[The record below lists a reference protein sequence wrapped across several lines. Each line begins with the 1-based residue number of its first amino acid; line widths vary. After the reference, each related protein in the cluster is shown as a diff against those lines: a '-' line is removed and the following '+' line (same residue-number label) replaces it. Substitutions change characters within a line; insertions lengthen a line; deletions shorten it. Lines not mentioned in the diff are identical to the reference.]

1 MKQNKKRADKAS
13 GEPCLI
19 VGIGASA
26 GGLNSLECFLKVLPD
41 EFGFAI
47 VFMQHLS
54 PTHKSLLPDLL
65 RTGRPDLDII
75 EITEG
80 LPVLPGK
87 IYLSQP
93 RQDIKIQK
101 GIFHAMPPEKHVHL
115 LIDEFLIALAE
126 EYGDKA
132 VAVIFSGA
140 GTDGSRGALEIR
152 KKGGTVFVQDPSTAE
167 FAEMPLS
174 AIDGGQADKV
184 LPAEDIA
191 REILKLQCSVT
202 APANKTL
209 IAPEDFE
216 TLYTLV
222 REKTGYRF
230 NHYKRSVV
238 ERRIRRRMS
247 LHEIATVRDY
257 LKIAAEN
264 DAEASSLAADLMIGV
279 TSFFRDPL
287 AWKALRIGVIR
298 KLAAEDGEYPVRIW
312 TPACATGE
320 ESYSVA
326 MMLHNEFELAGR
338 KREIQVFAT
347 DVNDKTL
354 EKAREG
360 KYPASIAADV
370 PPDFMRRFFSIPEDG
385 LSATVCKTIRDHVIF
400 ARQDLLADP
409 PFSRLDLIIC
419 RNLLIYLEPD
429 AQDKCLVIFHYALRD
444 GGYLFLGNAESV
456 GRENNLFKSL
466 SHKKCRIYSKL
477 ANPLSSRVQSVPFAA
492 ERGTARIS
500 KEPLLP
506 AKRQPS
512 DADLVQGALI
522 EEYAPAA
529 VAINQNYDIIY
540 HNGPTNRY
548 LQHPRGAPTQNLLEL
563 LPENLRNR
571 IRGAVYRA
579 SREAR
584 PVSIRADC
592 PGVDPAS
599 KEKRK
604 RCTYR
609 ISKLGEG
616 LFLIVFI
623 EKGGPKFAD
632 AIAPEPSPVDESV
645 VLQLENEL
653 SSTRTDLQTNI
664 EQLKSANEELQSS
677 NEELQAA
684 NEELETS
691 REELQSLN
699 EELITVNAQLQGKME
714 EQEDTN
720 NDLNNFLSSTN
731 IPTIFLDHLFR
742 VKRFTPAM
750 SRLLKLI
757 PADAGR
763 PIMDMSQENLGP
775 DLVSDAKDVLER
787 LTPVKREITIKGEWY
802 IRTTLP
808 YRTLNNIIGGVVIIY
823 NDINEIK
830 KAQEL
835 KGRLAAIVESADDAI
850 ISKDLN
856 GIITTW
862 NVGAE
867 KIFGYTAD
875 EAIGK
880 HVSFLVP
887 PGHADE
893 SPDIL
898 ARIALGEHVEH
909 FETVH
914 MRKDGVI
921 IPVSLT
927 FSAIKDENGRIVGA
941 SKIAHDIN
949 ARKRAEEELVR
960 AKEDW
965 ERTFDTVPDLIAIL
979 DNQHHVRRVNKA
991 MADRLGLTPEE
1002 CVGLPCYK
1010 AVHGLSAPPAFCP
1023 HSRTIA
1029 DGEEHI
1035 EEVHED
1041 LLGGDFAV
1049 STTPLLDELGRVT
1062 GSVHVAHDITE
1073 RKEAER
1079 ALRESESRY
1088 RELVQNANSA
1098 IIRWASDGTITFF
1111 NEYAEEFFGWS
1122 SDEVIG
1128 RHVRLLLPEQESTGA
1143 DLTALVRDIVDHPE
1157 RYVNNVNEN
1166 VCRDG
1171 RRVWM
1176 TWTNHALRD
1185 ESGEVTE
1192 VLAIGSD
1199 ITALKAAEEALRESE
1214 TRYHRLFE
1222 DDLTGDFISSA
1233 DGQISLCNPAFA
1245 EIFGFASA
1253 IDAIGTNITDLY
1265 IDPREH
1271 KSLLE
1276 RLKQQGKIDRL
1287 EAWRKR
1293 RDGRHIC
1300 LVENLVGHFN
1310 EHGELVEVKGYLVD
1324 ITERKQAEEAL
1335 REREAEF
1342 RSLFELSAAGNA
1354 QADPITRRFLR
1365 VNRRFCEITGYS
1377 EDELLTKTFSDLTH
1391 PDDRLQDLKITV
1403 PVLEGKEDRWE
1414 TEKRY
1419 VRANGD
1425 IVWVYVTGQLIRD
1438 EDSRPY
1444 RTIANILDITD
1455 RKQAEESIR
1464 RQNAIL
1470 EGINLIFQ
1478 KSLTCGSEKELAH
1491 ACLAVIEEVTGSR
1504 FGFIGEIGAD
1514 GFLHDIAISD
1524 PGWELCTIRDKTG
1537 HRKPP
1542 GNFPVRGIYGRV
1554 LTDRKSFFTNDP
1566 SSHPDSIGT
1575 PEGHPPLKAFLGV
1588 PLIHGNKTVGMIGVG
1603 NRDGGYRGEE
1613 QRFSGSVGPCC
1624 CRIPVPGPGGRRV
1637 AYNYGRT
1644 ETFQ

>member
-1 MKQNKKRADKAS
+1 MKRNKKPADKTS

-26 GGLNSLECFLKVLPD
+26 GGLNSLECFLKALPD

-65 RTGRPDLDII
+65 RSGRPDLEIS

-80 LPVLPGK
+80 LPVLPGR

-93 RQDIKIQK
+93 RQNLKIQK
-101 GIFHAMPPEKHVHL
+101 GIFHTIPPEKHIHL
-115 LIDEFLIALAE
+115 LIDEFFIALAE

-152 KKGGTVFVQDPSTAE
+152 KKGGTVLVQDPSTAE

-202 APANKTL
+202 APADEKF
-209 IAPEDFE
+209 IAPGDFE

-222 REKTGYRF
+222 REKTGHRF
-230 NHYKRSVV
+230 NHYKKSVV

-247 LHEIATVRDY
+247 LHEITTVRDY

-264 DAEASSLAADLMIGV
+264 DAEAASLAADLMIGV

-287 AWKALRIGVIR
+287 AWKALKIGVIR
-298 KLAAEDGEYPVRIW
+298 KLAAEDREYPVRIW

-326 MMLHNEFELAGR
+326 MMLQNEFELASR

-370 PPDFMRRFFSIPEDG
+370 PPDFMRQFFNISEDG

-419 RNLLIYLEPD
+419 RNLLIYLDPD
-429 AQDKCLVIFHYALRD
+429 AQEKCLAIFHYALRD

-456 GRENNLFKSL
+456 GRDNNRFKSL
-466 SHKKCRIYSKL
+466 SHRKCRIYSKL
-477 ANPLSSRVQSVPFAA
+477 ETPLASKARISVPFAA
-492 ERGTARIS
+492 ERATVPVS
-500 KEPLLP
+500 KAALP

-512 DADLVQGALI
+512 DADVIQGALI

-584 PVSIRADC
+584 PVSIRADYS
-592 PGVDPAS
+592 GVAPAS

-623 EKGGPKFAD
+623 EKGEPKSAD
-632 AIAPEPSPVDESV
+632 AIALEPGPVDESV
-645 VLQLENEL
+645 VLQLESEL

-775 DLVSDAKDVLER
+775 DLVSDAKNVLER
-787 LTPVKREITIKGEWY
+787 LTPVKREIAIKGKWY

-808 YRTLNNIIGGVVIIY
+808 YRTLNNIIGGVVITY
-823 NDINEIK
+823 NDIDEIK

-850 ISKDLN
+850 IGEDLD
-856 GIITTW
+856 GTITTW

-867 KIFGYTAD
+867 KIFGFSAD
-875 EAIGK
+875 ETLGK
-880 HVSFLVP
+880 HISFLAP
-887 PGHADE
+887 PGHVDE
-893 SPDIL
+893 MS
-898 ARIALGEHVEH
+898 E
-909 FETVH
+909 
-914 MRKDGVI
+914 
-921 IPVSLT
+921 
-927 FSAIKDENGRIVGA
+927 
-941 SKIAHDIN
+941 
-949 ARKRAEEELVR
+949 
-960 AKEDW
+960 
-965 ERTFDTVPDLIAIL
+965 
-979 DNQHHVRRVNKA
+979 
-991 MADRLGLTPEE
+991 
-1002 CVGLPCYK
+1002 
-1010 AVHGLSAPPAFCP
+1010 
-1023 HSRTIA
+1023 HSRTDHA
-1029 DGEEHI
+1029 RRTHKAFRDHSYEERRCDYSGLPHLFRHQ
-1035 EEVHED
+1035 EW
-1041 LLGGDFAV
+1041 
-1049 STTPLLDELGRVT
+1049 
-1062 GSVHVAHDITE
+1062 E
-1073 RKEAER
+1073 RQ
-1079 ALRESESRY
+1079 S
-1088 RELVQNANSA
+1088 
-1098 IIRWASDGTITFF
+1098 
-1111 NEYAEEFFGWS
+1111 
-1122 SDEVIG
+1122 
-1128 RHVRLLLPEQESTGA
+1128 
-1143 DLTALVRDIVDHPE
+1143 
-1157 RYVNNVNEN
+1157 
-1166 VCRDG
+1166 C
-1171 RRVWM
+1171 RRVK
-1176 TWTNHALRD
+1176 NRPRHQRPQK
-1185 ESGEVTE
+1185 GR
-1192 VLAIGSD
+1192 G
-1199 ITALKAAEEALRESE
+1199 AAYQGQGGL
-1214 TRYHRLFE
+1214 
-1222 DDLTGDFISSA
+1222 GKDF
-1233 DGQISLCNPAFA
+1233 
-1245 EIFGFASA
+1245 
-1253 IDAIGTNITDLY
+1253 
-1265 IDPREH
+1265 
-1271 KSLLE
+1271 
-1276 RLKQQGKIDRL
+1276 
-1287 EAWRKR
+1287 
-1293 RDGRHIC
+1293 
-1300 LVENLVGHFN
+1300 
-1310 EHGELVEVKGYLVD
+1310 
-1324 ITERKQAEEAL
+1324 
-1335 REREAEF
+1335 
-1342 RSLFELSAAGNA
+1342 
-1354 QADPITRRFLR
+1354 
-1365 VNRRFCEITGYS
+1365 
-1377 EDELLTKTFSDLTH
+1377 
-1391 PDDRLQDLKITV
+1391 
-1403 PVLEGKEDRWE
+1403 
-1414 TEKRY
+1414 
-1419 VRANGD
+1419 
-1425 IVWVYVTGQLIRD
+1425 
-1438 EDSRPY
+1438 
-1444 RTIANILDITD
+1444 
-1455 RKQAEESIR
+1455 
-1464 RQNAIL
+1464 
-1470 EGINLIFQ
+1470 
-1478 KSLTCGSEKELAH
+1478 
-1491 ACLAVIEEVTGSR
+1491 
-1504 FGFIGEIGAD
+1504 
-1514 GFLHDIAISD
+1514 
-1524 PGWELCTIRDKTG
+1524 
-1537 HRKPP
+1537 
-1542 GNFPVRGIYGRV
+1542 
-1554 LTDRKSFFTNDP
+1554 
-1566 SSHPDSIGT
+1566 
-1575 PEGHPPLKAFLGV
+1575 
-1588 PLIHGNKTVGMIGVG
+1588 
-1603 NRDGGYRGEE
+1603 
-1613 QRFSGSVGPCC
+1613 
-1624 CRIPVPGPGGRRV
+1624 
-1637 AYNYGRT
+1637 
-1644 ETFQ
+1644 